1 MTWEYEYDEESNETT
16 IYWEESQATI
26 DGKITRWKNGYPL
39 GEGREAVAALIQEAG
54 TSERIR
60 MQYDFNYGFSKRDS
74 EQS

>member
-16 IYWEESQATI
+16 IYWGESQATI

-39 GEGREAVAALIQEAG
+39 GEGREAVAGLIQEAG
-54 TSERIR
+54 TPDRIR